1 MEKEKKK
8 SLIPKAAL
16 IKAWLIWETFPQTC
30 YNFERMMGQV
40 VAHMFSVIIG
50 YLYADQPEKR
60 KEVMKREIE
69 FFNVHVEFG
78 ACILGMAVALEE
90 QKAMGEERPGEFIT
104 NLKTSLMGPLAG
116 MGDTIWQGVVIP
128 ILLAV
133 CIDLTRSGN
142 GNIWGA
148 VIYAVVI
155 IVAAYALSYWN
166 FMFGYKAGSEAIMDF
181 LEKGILNK
189 LIKGASIM
197 GCMVMGGLVVNY
209 VTAKCGIQI
218 PSSTTTYSI
227 QENFL
232 DAICPN
238 ILPLGMTMLIYYLMS
253 KRRWSSVKIIGLII
267 VIGVVGGVTGI
278 LAYSQK
284 HKS

>member
-1 MEKEKKK
+1 MENNKK
-8 SLIPKAAL
+8 SLIPRAAL

-30 YNFERMMGQV
+30 YNYERMMGQV
-40 VAHMFSVIIG
+40 VAHMFSAVINF
-50 YLYADQPEKR
+50 LYKEDSSKR

-69 FFNVHVEFG
+69 FFNVHIEFG
-78 ACILGMAVALEE
+78 ACILGMAIALEE
-90 QKAMGEERPGEFIT
+90 QKAMGEEIPGDFIT

-116 MGDTIWQGVVIP
+116 VGDTIWQGVVIP

-133 CIDLTRSGN
+133 CIDLTRSGD

-148 VIYAVVI
+148 IIYAVVI

-197 GCMVMGGLVVNY
+197 GCMVMGGLIVNY
-209 VTAKCGIQI
+209 VTAECGIEI
-218 PSSTTTYSI
+218 VSSTSTYSI
-227 QENFL
+227 QESFL
-232 DAICPN
+232 DAVCPK
-238 ILPLGMTMLIYYLMS
+238 ILPLAVTMLVYYLLN
-253 KRRWSSVKIIGLII
+253 KRRWSSIKVIGLII
-267 VIGVVGGVTGI
+267 VIGIVGGVTGI
-278 LAYSQK
+278 LAYPS
-284 HKS
+284 

>member
-1 MEKEKKK
+1 MENNKK
-8 SLIPKAAL
+8 SLIPRAAL

-30 YNFERMMGQV
+30 YNYERMMGQV
-40 VAHMFSVIIG
+40 VAHMFSAVINF
-50 YLYADQPEKR
+50 LYKEDSSKR

-69 FFNVHVEFG
+69 FFNVHIEFG
-78 ACILGMAVALEE
+78 ACILGMAIALEE
-90 QKAMGEERPGEFIT
+90 QKAMGEEIPGDFIT

-133 CIDLTRSGN
+133 CIDLTRSGD

-148 VIYAVVI
+148 IIYAVVI

-197 GCMVMGGLVVNY
+197 GCMVMGGLIVNY
-209 VTAKCGIQI
+209 VTAECGIEI
-218 PSSTTTYSI
+218 VSSTSTYSI
-227 QENFL
+227 QESFL
-232 DAICPN
+232 DAVCPK
-238 ILPLGMTMLIYYLMS
+238 ILPLAVTMLVYYLLN
-253 KRRWSSVKIIGLII
+253 KRRWSSIKVIGLII
-267 VIGVVGGVTGI
+267 VIGIVGGVTGI
-278 LAYSQK
+278 LAYPS
-284 HKS
+284 

>member
-1 MEKEKKK
+1 MENNKK
-8 SLIPKAAL
+8 SLIPRAAL

-30 YNFERMMGQV
+30 YNYERMMGQV
-40 VAHMFSVIIG
+40 VAHMFSAVINF
-50 YLYADQPEKR
+50 LYKEDSSKR

-69 FFNVHVEFG
+69 FFNVHIEFG
-78 ACILGMAVALEE
+78 ACILGMAIALEE
-90 QKAMGEERPGEFIT
+90 QKAMGEEIPGDFIT

-133 CIDLTRSGN
+133 CIDLTRSGD

-148 VIYAVVI
+148 IIYAVVI

-181 LEKGILNK
+181 LEKCILNK

-197 GCMVMGGLVVNY
+197 GCMVMGGLIVNY
-209 VTAKCGIQI
+209 VTAECGIEI
-218 PSSTTTYSI
+218 VSSTSTYSI
-227 QENFL
+227 QESFL
-232 DAICPN
+232 DAVCPK
-238 ILPLGMTMLIYYLMS
+238 ILPLAVTMLVYYLLN
-253 KRRWSSVKIIGLII
+253 KRRWSSIKVIGLII
-267 VIGVVGGVTGI
+267 VIGIVGGVTGI
-278 LAYSQK
+278 LAYPS
-284 HKS
+284 

>member
-8 SLIPKAAL
+8 SLIPKAVL
-16 IKAWLIWETFPQTC
+16 IKAWFIWETFPQTC

-90 QKAMGEERPGEFIT
+90 QKAMGEEIPGEFIT

-128 ILLAV
+128 ILLAI

-218 PSSTTTYSI
+218 PSSTTTYNI

-238 ILPLGMTMLIYYLMS
+238 ILPLRMTMLIYYLMS

-278 LAYSQK
+278 LAYS
-284 HKS
+284 